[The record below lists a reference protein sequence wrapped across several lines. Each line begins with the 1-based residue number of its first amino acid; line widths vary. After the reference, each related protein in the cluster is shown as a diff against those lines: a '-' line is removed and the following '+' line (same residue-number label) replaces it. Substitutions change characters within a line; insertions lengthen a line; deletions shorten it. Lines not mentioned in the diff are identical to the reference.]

1 MLYLFDYVRVDVEW
15 IRESEEQRRMQIR
28 FNHLA
33 RVYCVHAPYKVIDFA
48 VYLEIKIANTKEKLI
63 QFFRQDNFEF
73 SFMVVRALVKNCM
86 FFFFPF
92 QVLSAEKERYAV
104 IIRCFDSGGYY
115 VSSSTATFGNRFCI
129 KDESESAIRSRLDCR
144 AVMRTRG
151 KMAKSIS
158 T

>member
-1 MLYLFDYVRVDVEW
+1 MH
-15 IRESEEQRRMQIR
+15 I
-28 FNHLA
+28 
-33 RVYCVHAPYKVIDFA
+33 
-48 VYLEIKIANTKEKLI
+48 
-63 QFFRQDNFEF
+63 
-73 SFMVVRALVKNCM
+73 
-86 FFFFPF
+86 FFFFLFKFHPR
-92 QVLSAEKERYAV
+92 ERAILYAV

-151 KMAKSIS
+151 KMVKSIS

>member
-1 MLYLFDYVRVDVEW
+1 
-15 IRESEEQRRMQIR
+15 
-28 FNHLA
+28 
-33 RVYCVHAPYKVIDFA
+33 
-48 VYLEIKIANTKEKLI
+48 
-63 QFFRQDNFEF
+63 
-73 SFMVVRALVKNCM
+73 MVVRALVKNCM
-86 FFFFPF
+86 RGFFFFPF

-151 KMAKSIS
+151 KMGKSIS

>member
-1 MLYLFDYVRVDVEW
+1 MKSKDECKFDLTTW
-15 IRESEEQRRMQIR
+15 
-28 FNHLA
+28 LA
-33 RVYCVHAPYKVIDFA
+33 YIASMVYKVDDFA
-48 VYLEIKIANTKEKLI
+48 VYLEIKIAYTKEKLI

-86 FFFFPF
+86 RVFFFFFPF